1 MIAMDLQTIRK
12 EIDRIDDEI
21 KSLFLER
28 MNISSQVANIKS
40 KTNDKVF
47 KPDRE
52 EEVIKRLTSNVDD
65 NLKKEYSYLIKL
77 IMEISREYQYKI
89 LVDLKEDFIDRKLN
103 ILNLEDNTSYKI
115 EIRFLCENM
124 SKDLANMFTLI
135 SCYEFETESIK
146 MTLDNKLSIVLVVNA
161 LDKNLKSMCYQ
172 MIEEFKE
179 VEIDV
184 NRIGK

>member
-1 MIAMDLQTIRK
+1 MDLQTIRK
-12 EIDRIDDEI
+12 EIDRIDDGI

-52 EEVIKRLTSNVDD
+52 EEVIKRLTSNIDE

-89 LVDLKEDFIDRKLN
+89 LVDLKEDSIDRKLN
-103 ILNLEDNTSYKI
+103 ILNLEDNTNYKI
-115 EIRFLCENM
+115 EIKFLCENM

-135 SCYEFETESIK
+135 SCYEFETESIN
-146 MTLDNKLSIVLVVNA
+146 MISDNRFSVTLVVSE

-179 VEIDV
+179 VEIFV
-184 NRIGK
+184 NHFDK